1 MADAGCPV
9 ADTEKRLSAER
20 GAAVLMNKYVVRG
33 AAVGALGG
41 LLFGFDTAVISG
53 TTAALRQLYNL
64 SPRDLG
70 FTVSIA
76 LCGTVIGA
84 MAAGPLESRFGA
96 RPMLRVMALLYL
108 VSAAGCAFAPDW
120 AFLLA
125 ARLIGGLGIG
135 GSSVLGPVY
144 IAEIAPAR
152 LRGRLVGMFQINIV
166 IGVLAAYL
174 SNYLIARTQPGATE
188 WRWDF
193 GVAAF
198 PALLFFLLLFT
209 IPPSARWLASK
220 GRMDEA
226 EATLRLMGSANPRLE
241 LGEITDALKER
252 ISLQSEPL
260 FRHRYRKPIL
270 LAVSIAIFNQLSGIN
285 AITYYLNDIFA
296 LGGFSKL
303 SGNLQA
309 VAFGGMNLLAT
320 LLGMSLIDRIGRRSL
335 LLAGSIGMTISLAGV
350 ARVFSSG
357 AHHHWLLPLL
367 VTYIFFFAI
376 SQGSVIWVYLSEVF
390 PTQVRGKGQG
400 LGSSTH
406 WIMNAIISAVFPVIA
421 KSSAAFPFGVFSL
434 VMVAQ
439 FFVVFFLYPE
449 TKGITLEQLQ
459 AKLGV
464 EDYSAPELQPKV
476 IQAHP
481 DNLLQFR
488 EESAASDKL
497 GNSTSRSITNSPRT
511 E

>member
-1 MADAGCPV
+1 
-9 ADTEKRLSAER
+9 
-20 GAAVLMNKYVVRG
+20 MNRYVVRG

-84 MAAGPLESRFGA
+84 IAAGPLEGRYGA
-96 RPMLRVMALLYL
+96 RLMLRVMALLYL
-108 VSAAGCAFAPDW
+108 VSAVGCAFALDW
-120 AFLLA
+120 RSLLA

-144 IAEIAPAR
+144 IAEISPAR
-152 LRGRLVGMFQINIV
+152 LRGRFVGTFQINIV

-174 SNYLIARTQPGATE
+174 SNYLIACARTGVME

-193 GVAAF
+193 GVAAL

-220 GRMDEA
+220 GRLAEA
-226 EATLRLMGSANPRLE
+226 EETLRLMGSANPQQE
-241 LGEITDALKER
+241 LREITDALKQKV
-252 ISLQSEPL
+252 SLQSDPL
-260 FRHRYRKPIL
+260 FRRRYSKPIF

-285 AITYYLNDIFA
+285 AIIYYLNDIFA

-309 VAFGGMNLLAT
+309 VAVGCMNLLAT
-320 LLGMSLIDRIGRRSL
+320 FLGMALIDRIGRKSL
-335 LLAGSIGMTISLAGV
+335 LLVGSVGMTVSLAGV
-350 ARVFSSG
+350 AVVFSSG
-357 AHHHWLLPLL
+357 AHHGCLPLLL

-406 WIMNAIISAVFPVIA
+406 WIMNALISAIFPVMA
-421 KSSAAFPFGVFSL
+421 KSSTAFPFRVFSL

-439 FFVVFFLYPE
+439 FFVVYFLYPE
-449 TKGITLEQLQ
+449 TKGLTLEQLQ
-459 AKLGV
+459 EKLGI
-464 EDYSAPELQPKV
+464 EDHPASELYQPASSQIRSV
-476 IQAHP
+476 SLP
-481 DNLLQFR
+481 QFQGR
-488 EESAASDKL
+488 LEVRDKL
-497 GNSTSRSITNSPRT
+497 DNTFSRLAKRTRRT